1 MNTLIMEQ
9 IKNILL
15 LFSVSFVINS
25 QASPENAQTKQD
37 ASSVVIATE
46 YYNMGSNEEAVYLPF
61 PDDSKYLQDVSSD
74 LREIQFTLKETLCLK
89 SETQTPEHCLFRDN
103 GEIKVCTAH
112 FDEENNLENMTC
124 NAAVKKSRTKRS
136 LKKLKKKLKE
146 KFKKTFNKDVKKKL
160 KKTAKDFLKKKAID
174 LIKSY
179 GKR

>member
-1 MNTLIMEQ
+1 MDQ
-9 IKNILL
+9 IKKMWL

-103 GEIKVCTAH
+103 GAIQVCTAQ
-112 FDEENNLENMTC
+112 FDEKNNLDNMTC
-124 NAAVKKSRTKRS
+124 NAVVKKSRTKRCHKKPKKKPKKKP
-136 LKKLKKKLKE
+136 LKK
-146 KFKKTFNKDVKKKL
+146 FKR
-160 KKTAKDFLKKKAID
+160 
-174 LIKSY
+174 KS
-179 GKR
+179 KR